1 MAKKTVTVVK
11 LGCFILLT
19 FLKEGNVGFKYI
31 SIPSDFLSMT
41 PNSQHQHLVETWIFK
56 STSQTVG

>member
-41 PNSQHQHLVETWIFK
+41 PNS
-56 STSQTVG
+56 